1 VFAIGVPSCFLIF
14 LPSAFTGKSLG
25 FKGFLAIDMAS
36 SSLLVE
42 QTPNHSAKR
51 LMLRSSIT
59 IAKKISKLHRCAF
72 AAGRLVGFMKD
83 KQTVALAAEK
93 PSVTV
98 RM

>member
-1 VFAIGVPSCFLIF
+1 
-14 LPSAFTGKSLG
+14 
-25 FKGFLAIDMAS
+25 MAS

-59 IAKKISKLHRCAF
+59 MAKKISKLHRCAF